1 MVKKVIKKSGR
12 KQKFDAR
19 KIKYPWGEWQSVQLD
34 IDLASD
40 SFDMLWA
47 REGQPLELVGT
58 DLVFRSGAL
67 DHLDRFSH
75 VHFTGLETP
84 AHSAIDNVSVAP
96 AGMCEPCD
104 MNCDTFIDALD
115 IEPFIGLLFNGDDPC
130 CGERGVGVGFT
141 GDVNLDG
148 SIDALD
154 IEGFIGCLF
163 P

>member
-1 MVKKVIKKSGR
+1 MGKTGSVSCS
-12 KQKFDAR
+12 A
-19 KIKYPWGEWQSVQLD
+19 PSWSWQALQ
-34 IDLASD
+34 
-40 SFDMLWA
+40 
-47 REGQPLELVGT
+47 QVGD

-67 DHLDRFSH
+67 DHLDRFSY

-96 AGMCEPCD
+96 AGTCVPCD
-104 MNCDTFIDALD
+104 MNCDTMIDALD
-115 IEPFIGLLFNGDDPC
+115 IEPFIGLLFDGDDPC